1 MTKMKTKT
9 LFYMALTAMMMTL
22 AACSQDDELMDAAPE
37 ATPIEFE
44 ITDGGFADVQ
54 TRAVEDGYKK
64 KFTNGDACGLYIMNG
79 STLKAT
85 NVKLT
90 ASDENSEN
98 GELTWKTENGTE
110 INAADGDKYFLYYPY
125 KSTTDMDGK
134 VTTSAADSDEDFF
147 DPLIKGWV
155 VAQNQNNYDYVY
167 TMHDLM
173 TAKGTVTDDGGTL
186 RLSFKLGHRMALAE
200 IVAPVEVEFTN
211 SSGYCTPYK
220 TEDWKYRLI
229 VNPTTAENDGGI
241 QIQGKIGSK
250 TFTISSAKLGE
261 LKRGQYKTFKV
272 GSSYYVDNDGV
283 YHVYDDNGLRAWAA
297 AVKNKGTISCTLEAD
312 ITMPA
317 PTETDGSNWEPAGN
331 SNSSI
336 FAGTFDGNGHTI
348 SGLVI
353 NKPKYTNIGFI
364 KELRGTV
371 KNLTLNDARITGAS
385 SIGTVAGTVKGSGT
399 IENCHVTGTST
410 ITGNDTGYGSSYVG
424 GITSYMVEYNGNIP
438 TITACHVSD
447 GCTVTGTQGVGGIV
461 GISFQGAVK
470 ACYALCSLNGS
481 SNLGGICG
489 EVTGNGMSFTAC
501 YSKCKF
507 TDNAATSAGGIL
519 GGSANQSDSPNF
531 SACFWNGTNVSKGVG
546 YADSDPTGITQGME
560 WELAAAELA
569 ATTMNAVLGS
579 NFGYQYEVNG
589 DSQTEP
595 LILVKKTVKTT
606 HE

>member
-22 AACSQDDELMDAAPE
+22 AACSQDNDLQDAAPE

-64 KFTNGDACGLYIMNG
+64 KFTAGDKCGLYIMNG
-79 STLKAT
+79 STLEAT

-90 ASDENSEN
+90 ASDEN

-110 INAADGDKYFLYYPY
+110 INAADGDNYFLYYPY
-125 KSTTDMDGK
+125 KTTTEMEGK
-134 VTTSAADSDEDFF
+134 VTTSAADSDEAFF
-147 DPLIKGWV
+147 APLIKGWV

-167 TMHDLM
+167 TQSDLM

-283 YHVYDDNGLRAWAA
+283 YHVYDDKGLKEWAA
-297 AVKNKGTISCTLEAD
+297 ALNTNYATSCTLEAD

-317 PTETDGSNWEPAGN
+317 PADGESNWTPAGN
-331 SNSSI
+331 PDTNI
-336 FAGTFDGNGHTI
+336 FKGTFDGNGHTI

-353 NKPKYTNIGFI
+353 NKPKHTAIGFI
-364 KELRGTV
+364 KELKGTV
-371 KNLTLNDARITGAS
+371 KNLTLKDAKITGSNCIGAVAAS
-385 SIGTVAGTVKGSGT
+385 VGENGT
-399 IENCHVTGTST
+399 IENCHVTGTSE
-410 ITGNDTGYGSSYVG
+410 ITGGTATEDGRTVG
-424 GITSYMVEYNGNIP
+424 GIAGGMSHGSQA
-438 TITACHVSD
+438 ITACHVSD
-447 GCTVTGTQGVGGIV
+447 GCTVTGTKVVGGIV
-461 GISFQGAVK
+461 GNISGGAVK

-489 EVTGNGMSFTAC
+489 KVTGNGMSFTAC

-519 GGSANQSDSPNF
+519 GGSTNQSESPNF
-531 SACFWNGTNVSKGVG
+531 SACFWAGTNVSKGVG

-560 WELAAAELA
+560 WELA

-595 LILVKKTVKTT
+595 LILVKKTVKTP